1 MLSDPSAIQFQNL
14 PRWAHSL
21 GGLTPHRS
29 PSLRFIRVYLRSSV
43 GKNLSRELPGLCASS
58 HGQSANKSPG

>member
-14 PRWAHSL
+14 PRWAHAAPL
-21 GGLTPHRS
+21 AVFAIYPCL
-29 PSLRFIRVYLRSSV
+29 SV
-43 GKNLSRELPGLCASS
+43 DKNLSRELPGLHASS